1 MGLLLAMM
9 GQTVGFPVPEG
20 GAGRLTQALAE
31 RLRARGG
38 EIRTDAEVVRIEVDG
53 GRAVAVRTADGERYA
68 AARAVV
74 ADVLAPTLYQ
84 RLLDPADVPDRVRT
98 SLRAFDL
105 DPGTVKVDW
114 ALDGRVPWLQEPA
127 AAPGTVHVADSVEEM
142 NVALAQVQRRDG
154 ARAAVPAGGADDDD
168 RPDPLTPG
176 HRVVLGLHPRA
187 ADHDGRRR

>member
-1 MGLLLAMM
+1 MGLLLAML

-38 EIRTDAEVVRIEVDG
+38 EIRTDAEVVRIEVGG
-53 GRAVAVRTADGERYA
+53 GRAVGVRTADGERYA

-84 RLLDPADVPDRVRT
+84 RLLDPADVPDRVRA
-98 SLRAFDL
+98 SLRSFDL

-114 ALDGRVPWLQEPA
+114 ALDGPVPW
-127 AAPGTVHVADSVEEM
+127 
-142 NVALAQVQRRDG
+142 QRR
-154 ARAAVPAGGADDDD
+154 ARRGS
-168 RPDPLTPG
+168 
-176 HRVVLGLHPRA
+176 RA
-187 ADHDGRRR
+187 RCTSPTRSRR